1 MNQEN
6 RNLSMRMKGKDV
18 ENLQESL
25 RLLEFTIEDK
35 DGYFGKTTHQ
45 AVLEFQKTHKLEPT
59 GIVDE
64 HTAAK
69 IDEAVDALPSRPDID
84 IKKQYLVQGTL
95 LQSDGSP
102 VINTIV
108 KAFDKEL
115 RQEKLL
121 GEDKTDKNGKYSIY
135 YTILYL
141 GGSEKRFADL
151 IVRAYN
157 QRGKEIATSPLIPH
171 ASPRQTVNLI
181 LGNEPYIGPS
191 EYTQIGTK
199 LMPLLRDVK
208 PFQLTEEDIT
218 YLASKTG
225 LDPILISHF
234 AQSARLAQESDIPA
248 EVFYGLFRQNL
259 PTSFPALL
267 IQDPEVFRH
276 ALESAVRDNIISST
290 FEKLIDTML
299 KKLQAQLIEHALK
312 GPQKR
317 GESSFSDLLKIA
329 SLPEDKQRIFLQAYL
344 TYKGAHDVF
353 WNRIRANPAFG
364 SECVEAL
371 QTTMQLAALTRNHL
385 PLIEVLQEKQ
395 HTGEINAL
403 RDLAQYNQEDWITLI
418 ESTGL
423 PDSVPGAN
431 REEKIKNY
439 AETMMQT
446 IEDAFPTAVIEQCI
460 KDDDFLHAKDVK
472 DFLKENPRFEFRTMR
487 IDSYL
492 DQFENARFASNEE
505 VVKDS
510 LRKMQRLFNITPRYN
525 KYDAIRTLMGDE
537 LTSAHAIRRIGKS
550 AFTKKYAQHFGSQ
563 QTQQIY
569 ASASQTAAEAVMLFA
584 EYGSGM
590 NIIDVRVLPTTTSRI
605 PEWEHL
611 FGSLDLCECEHC
623 RSVYS
628 PAAYLVDIM
637 HFLSNCGEGRTAL
650 DALFTREIG
659 NDEVNRRIDIEK
671 IELTCKNTNTVVPY
685 VDIVNEIL
693 ENVIAPTDTV
703 YQTEGTE
710 EELRVYPEHLN
721 PAAYDELKEAFIP
734 WLLPFDL
741 WAEEARMYLGHL
753 GVPRHELMKRFS
765 REETEGVSTG
775 DEAPTVYDIASE
787 HLGLTPKDHEI
798 IIGGDTQVQPYE
810 FWGIGPSNWV
820 NELKTVSTFLKKSGL
835 SYKELQ
841 QLLCTRFINP
851 DGNIQIVFT
860 ESTCNPDETTIEGL
874 TDDALDRIHR
884 FVRLQRKLNWSICEL
899 DVALHV
905 LLPNDL
911 GDDFLVSLSHVKHL
925 LDTLKVPLI
934 EMLSWWANIDT
945 HSCDDEPS
953 LYERL
958 FLNKTV
964 TTLADI
970 FELNAAGSELL
981 NTDHTI
987 HDSIVPLLAAL
998 HISSDE
1004 LTLLADKGL
1013 SNYMESTLNLANLS
1027 ALYRRVSLAKALK
1040 LSISDFLSLSF
1051 LSGINPFDPS
1061 NTSETIRFV
1070 EVVKQVRASGFSVEE
1085 LNYLLCNR
1093 YQPNSAVA
1101 PSEEQIAVFLG
1112 ELRSGLQ
1119 KIEQEYSSISDP
1131 TGEKTAQA
1139 LAVLLSEEDT
1149 KDALAIVDGTC
1160 KKGVGE
1166 QKNFVEDH
1174 FASILK
1180 SEDAKA
1186 KLVEPS
1192 TMIPVNEK
1200 EERFT
1205 YIAKPLLTYLQQ
1217 EAYVKQKIADALD
1230 LTIETS
1236 ELLLCE
1242 FVPSHLDDNEK
1253 AITDFLEPYFV
1264 NSDVDP
1270 LTAEKFPGQF
1280 CPFWLLDKMA
1290 TVITRFNIPSEELE
1304 LLFGKDLGLGWLNL
1318 NGLPLEPVCYYGPY
1332 AFAYNPE
1339 VFEAWFEIAKM
1350 ATLRDSLPPGEPSLF
1365 ALLRMIHDC
1374 IKEGKNDNKK
1384 KEIEFRMALCE
1395 RTGWNLE
1402 DLETLMGEDGF
1413 NLDYPSDYQNE
1424 KALKQLIRFKQC
1436 FEIIN
1441 VLGVSAEKVW
1451 KWKTPNITFE
1461 QAKNIR
1467 ETVKAKYEEK
1477 QWLAVAKPL
1486 RDELREQQ
1494 REALVAYVVRNMKEL
1509 EIEDADDLFSYFLID
1524 VEMSSCMLT
1533 SRIKQAISSVQL
1545 FVQRCLMNLES
1556 EVTLTP
1562 ENAKQWEWMKNYR
1575 VWEANRKVFL
1585 YPENWVEPE
1594 LRDDKS
1600 PFFKDMENELLQNE
1614 VTVDTAEEAFKHY
1627 LEKLDEVKRLEISGM
1642 YYQIEHKS
1650 YYHTLCILHVFA
1662 RTRGTPHI
1670 YNYRRW
1676 IRNIYFESEE
1686 LIDDTY
1692 WTPWE
1697 RVDVDIEGNHLI
1709 PVVYNRR
1716 LHLFW
1721 PIFTEKVDEETVVL
1735 KKNQQEKDK
1744 RPNKY
1749 FEIQMAWSEYKN
1761 GKWLAKRISNELV
1774 RTPSYPELPTKD
1786 RFRFYTFFTDNND
1799 LVIAPEIYECATQ
1812 LQGSWIF
1819 STENEISLTSPVI
1832 GNHETILSSCLST
1845 QTRHLQQ
1852 FRFIGCD
1859 KQIETGCYRFI
1870 RLDPI
1875 PGTHSWFMKFVENNG
1890 WHDFEMFSDCKKVTS
1905 DVWVR
1910 PWGDFVDERCR
1921 LASKKAQKMS
1931 YIDPAYKRCTFE
1943 YLSAWSTSLVLD
1955 ETPNAFDVVLPHQ
1968 YRPSFKFLN
1977 GFCFFWVPFFYE
1989 DYGRT
1994 FFIREE
2000 FGKDYLHCYPWWYRF
2015 ETFYHPYVCLL
2026 INQLNRYGIDGLLNP
2041 DPNGEASDLRR
2052 QRNEVKY
2059 FEDEYDPT
2067 DIVVEPYPKDEFD
2080 FSYSGSYSLYN
2091 WELFFHAPFLI
2102 ANHLSNNQRFAEAQK
2117 WYHYIF
2123 DPTDVSDDSYP
2134 EGFWKIK
2141 PFYTAESGQP
2151 IHELMLLLKA
2161 ENLTTQEDETR
2172 KELVKQIHQWRANP
2186 FNPHLIARIRQIAY
2200 QKAIVMKYL
2209 NNLIAW
2215 GDHLFRQDTIETIN
2229 EATQLYVLA
2238 AQILGKRPEDIPPPE
2253 GTRQIN
2259 GKEVKTFEDLAL
2271 YLDEFSNA
2279 LIQIET
2285 ALSPSTEEYPDTFTD
2300 PFTYIRTTL
2309 QTSVIEGHLD
2319 ITFRVDDMG
2328 LLKRPME
2335 QDHIFDNEVPTSSV
2349 IGPTLFFCIPR
2360 NKKLLSYWD
2369 TVADRLFK
2377 IRYCMTIEGV
2387 VRQLPLFQPPI
2398 EPGLLVRA
2406 AAAGVDIASALNDLY
2421 APLPYYRFQVMLQK
2435 AVELCADVRNLG
2447 AALLSALEKR
2457 DAEELALLR
2466 SSHEVTLLKAV
2477 RQIKEHHIKEAEETL
2492 KALEKSKEAAMKRK
2506 KYYESRE
2513 YMNAKERLHLQK
2525 LESAR
2530 KWQTIGQGLELG
2542 AASLSLIPELDTGV
2556 SGPFGSPV
2564 VKARFGGSNLS
2575 SAVQVASHFMS
2586 LKASIET
2593 HEATKA
2599 SIRGGFDR
2607 RMDDWVF
2614 QAEQAAKDIEHIE
2627 KQISAAEI
2635 RRAMAEQEL
2644 ETHDLQTENA
2654 KEVDTFMRDKF
2665 TNKQLYTWMVSQ
2677 LSTIYFQSY
2686 QMAYDLAKR
2695 AEKAFQHEIGDPNVS
2710 FVQFGYW
2717 DNLKKGL
2724 LSGEKLHYDLKRM
2737 ETAYYDQNKREYEI
2751 TKHISLAMLYPEA
2764 LVMLKETGDCYFN
2777 LPEAIFDL
2785 DYPGHYMRRI
2795 KSVSLTI
2802 PCVTGPYTNV
2812 SCTLT
2817 LQNNRIRQT
2826 TDTEPEYRW
2835 QGPDDPRFSYDVGGI
2850 QSIATSSARE
2860 DSGLFELNFRDERY
2874 LPFEGAGA
2882 ISSWCI
2888 ELPTEFKQFD
2898 YDTISDVVIHVQY
2911 TARDGGEIFKNTV
2924 KDHLIGALNDMV
2936 VEDDK
2941 KGLFRLFSVKR
2952 EFPNEWHQFLY
2963 PAGSVQKMELDL
2975 SEERFPFQFRGKITE
2990 IKWQKLFLKLK
3001 DDTSGADLGSFTIDI
3016 TSPSA
3021 QAPDK
3026 TVEKKDFS
3034 AAFEEPCKL
3043 LEVALDITKELGI
3056 WSLEEVSEEGALAPD
3071 DIEDMGILCS
3081 YSI

>member
-1 MNQEN
+1 MNQKN
-6 RNLSMRMKGKDV
+6 RNLSIRMKGKDV
-18 ENLQESL
+18 EDLQESL

-35 DGYFGKTTHQ
+35 KGYFGKTTHQ
-45 AVLEFQKTHKLEPT
+45 AVVEFQKTHKLEPT
-59 GIVDE
+59 GIVDD

-84 IKKQYLVQGTL
+84 IKKRYLVQGTL
-95 LQSDGSP
+95 LQPDGSP

-157 QRGKEIATSPLIPH
+157 QRGKEIATSPLILH

-225 LDPILISHF
+225 LDPILISYF
-234 AQSARLAQESDIPA
+234 VQSARLAQESDIPA

-267 IQDPEVFRH
+267 IQDPEVFRR
-276 ALESAVRDNIISST
+276 ALESAVRDNIISSR

-329 SLPEDKQRIFLQAYL
+329 SLSEDKQRIFLQAYL
-344 TYKGAHDVF
+344 PYKGPRDVF
-353 WNRIRANPAFG
+353 WNRIRAHSAFG

-395 HTGEINAL
+395 RTGEINAL
-403 RDLAQYNQEDWITLI
+403 RDLAQYNQENWITLI

-439 AETMMQT
+439 AKIMMQT
-446 IEDAFPTAVIEQCI
+446 IEDAFPTAVIEHCI
-460 KDDDFLHAKDVK
+460 KSGDFSHAGSVK
-472 DFLKENPRFEFRTMR
+472 DFLKENPEFEFRTMR

-550 AFTKKYAQHFGSQ
+550 AFVNKYAQHFGSQ

-650 DALFTREIG
+650 DALFTRETG
-659 NDEVNRRIDIEK
+659 NGEVNRRIDIEK

-693 ENVIAPTDTV
+693 ENVIARTDTV

-721 PAAYDELKEAFIP
+721 LAAYDELKEAFYP
-734 WLLPFDL
+734 WSLPFDL

-753 GVPRHELMKRFS
+753 GVPRHELMKQFS
-765 REETEGVSTG
+765 REETEGT
-775 DEAPTVYDIASE
+775 PTEYDIASE
-787 HLGLTPKDHEI
+787 HLGLTPKDREI
-798 IIGGDTQVQPYE
+798 IIGVAQVQPYE
-810 FWGIGPSNWV
+810 FWGIDSSNWV
-820 NELKTVSTFLKKSGL
+820 NELKTVSTFLEKSGL

-851 DGNIQIVFT
+851 DGEIEIKFS
-860 ESTCNPDETTIEGL
+860 ESTCNPDKTTIEGL
-874 TDDALDRIHR
+874 TDDALEDALDRIHR

-899 DVALHV
+899 DAALHV
-905 LLPNDL
+905 LSPNDL
-911 GDDFLVSLSHVKHL
+911 GPDFLVSLSHVKHL

-945 HSCDDEPS
+945 HSCGDEPS
-953 LYERL
+953 LYEKV
-958 FLNKTV
+958 FLSKTV

-970 FELNAAGSELL
+970 FKLNAAGDELV
-981 NTDHTI
+981 NTNHTI
-987 HDSIVPLLAAL
+987 RDSVLPLLATL

-1004 LTLLADKGL
+1004 LTLLANKGL
-1013 SNYMESTLNLANLS
+1013 SNYMESILNLANLS

-1061 NTSETIRFV
+1061 NIAETIRFV

-1085 LNYLLCNR
+1085 LSYLLCNY

-1101 PSEEQIAVFLG
+1101 PSEEQIALFLG

-1139 LAVLLSEEDT
+1139 LAVLLSEEDA

-1174 FASILK
+1174 FAGILK
-1180 SEDAKA
+1180 SEDTIA
-1186 KLVEPS
+1186 KLVEPN

-1205 YIAKPLLTYLQQ
+1205 YVAKLLLTYLQQ

-1230 LTIETS
+1230 LTIEAS

-1253 AITDFLEPYFV
+1253 AITDFLKPYFV
-1264 NSDVDP
+1264 NSDGDP
-1270 LTAEKFPGQF
+1270 LTAEKFPEQF
-1280 CPFWLLDKMA
+1280 CRFWLLDKIA

-1304 LLFGKDLGLGWLNL
+1304 LLFGRNLGLGWPNL

-1350 ATLRDSLPPGEPSLF
+1350 NYLRDTLPPGEPSLF
-1365 ALLRMIHDC
+1365 ALLRMVHNETTED
-1374 IKEGKNDNKK
+1374 ED
-1384 KEIEFRMALCE
+1384 FRTALNE

-1441 VLGVSAEKVW
+1441 VLGVSAEKIW
-1451 KWKTPNITFE
+1451 KWKTPKITFE
-1461 QAKNIR
+1461 QAKSIR

-1486 RDELREQQ
+1486 RDELRERQ
-1494 REALVAYVVRNMKEL
+1494 REALVAYVVHNMKEL

-1545 FVQRCLMNLES
+1545 FVQRCLMNLEP
-1556 EVTLTP
+1556 EVTLTS

-1585 YPENWVEPE
+1585 YPENWIEPE

-1614 VTVDTAEEAFKHY
+1614 VTVDTAEEAFKQY

-1642 YYQIEHKS
+1642 YYEVEQKS
-1650 YYHTLCILHVFA
+1650 NIHTLCILHVFA

-1670 YNYRRW
+1670 YYYRRW
-1676 IRNIYFESEE
+1676 IRNVYLESDTYE

-1697 RVDVDIEGNHLI
+1697 QVDVDIEGNHLI

-1721 PIFTEKVDEETVVL
+1721 PIFKEKVDEETVVL
-1735 KKNQQEKDK
+1735 KKNQEEKDK
-1744 RPNKY
+1744 RPKKY
-1749 FEIQMAWSEYKN
+1749 YEIQMAWSEYKD
-1761 GKWLAKRISNELV
+1761 GKWIAKRISNEFV
-1774 RTPSYPELPTKD
+1774 RTPSYPELPGKD
-1786 RFRFYTFFTDNND
+1786 RFRFYTFFTGNND

-1812 LQGSWIF
+1812 SEGSWIF
-1819 STENEISLTSPVI
+1819 STGNEISLTSPVI
-1832 GNHETILSSCLST
+1832 GNHETILSSCLSI

-1859 KQIETGCYRFI
+1859 KQIETGCHRFI
-1870 RLDPI
+1870 RLNPI
-1875 PGTHSWFMKFVENNG
+1875 PGTYSWFMKFVEKNG
-1890 WHDFEMFSDCKKVTS
+1890 RYNFQMFFDGEKATS
-1905 DVWVR
+1905 HVWVR
-1910 PWGDFVDERCR
+1910 PWGDFVDEPWCSTAKTAYR
-1921 LASKKAQKMS
+1921 MP
-1931 YIDPAYKRCTFE
+1931 YIDPAYKRCPFE
-1943 YLSAWSTSLVLD
+1943 YWIWWHTDSLLD
-1955 ETPNAFDVVLPHQ
+1955 ETPGKFGVILPHQ
-1968 YRPSFKFLN
+1968 YRPFVPYIFYENFFLPI
-1977 GFCFFWVPFFYE
+1977 PFFYE
-1989 DYGRT
+1989 DHTRT
-1994 FFIREE
+1994 FLVTFKS
-2000 FGKDYLHCYPWWYRF
+2000 FDLGPHWYYLYRF
-2015 ETFYHPYVCLL
+2015 EPFYHPYVCLL
-2026 INQLNRYGIDGLLNP
+2026 ISQLNRYGIDGLLS
-2041 DPNGEASDLRR
+2041 PNSHGETPKLRR
-2052 QRNEVKY
+2052 QEIEAKY
-2059 FEDEYDPT
+2059 FKDEYDPT
-2067 DIVVEPYPKDEFD
+2067 NIVDEPYPKDEFD

-2117 WYHYIF
+2117 WYHYMF

-2151 IHELMLLLKA
+2151 IHELLLLLRDDDD
-2161 ENLTTQEDETR
+2161 LTSEEREIR
-2172 KELVKQIHQWRANP
+2172 KELVKQIHKWRANP
-2186 FNPHLIARIRQIAY
+2186 FNPHLIARIRLVAY

-2238 AQILGKRPEDIPPPE
+2238 AQILGKKPEDIPPPE

-2259 GKEVKTFEDLAL
+2259 GKEVKTFEDLKDN
-2271 YLDEFSNA
+2271 LDEFSNA

-2285 ALSPSTEEYPDTFTD
+2285 ALSPSTEGYPDTFID
-2300 PFTYIRTTL
+2300 PFTYIGTTL
-2309 QTSVIEGHLD
+2309 QTSVVEGHLD
-2319 ITFRVDDMG
+2319 ITFRVNDME

-2335 QDHIFDNEVPTSSV
+2335 QDYIFDDEVPTSSV

-2360 NKKLLSYWD
+2360 NDKLLSYWD

-2421 APLPYYRFQVMLQK
+2421 APLPYYRFQVMLQR

-2477 RQIKEHHIKEAEETL
+2477 RQIKEYHIKEAEETL

-2542 AASLSLIPELDTGV
+2542 AGALSLIPELDTGV

-2575 SAVQVASHFMS
+2575 SAVQVASRAMS

-2607 RMDDWVF
+2607 RMDDWMF
-2614 QAEQAAKDIEHIE
+2614 QAEQAEKDIEHIE

-2635 RRAMAEQEL
+2635 RRAMAEQDL

-2764 LVMLKETGDCYFN
+2764 LVMLKETGACCFN

-2812 SCTLT
+2812 SCTLV

-2826 TDTEPEYRW
+2826 TDTEPEYAW
-2835 QGPDDPRFSYDVGGI
+2835 QDPDDPRFSYDVGGI

-2911 TARDGGEIFKNTV
+2911 TARDGGGNFKDTV
-2924 KDHLIGALNDMV
+2924 KDHLINALNDMV
-2936 VEDDK
+2936 VKDDK
-2941 KGLFRLFSVKR
+2941 TGLFRLFSVKR

-2963 PAGSVQKMELDL
+2963 STGSEQKMELDL
-2975 SEERFPFQFRGKITE
+2975 SKERFPFQFKDKKIQ
-2990 IKWQKLFLKLK
+2990 IKQLVLFIKLK
-3001 DDTSGADLGSFTIDI
+3001 DGTQYDENSPLKLSVVEDGTTKDDERDLTIIDGTLGNLPHAEWNYNGS
-3016 TSPSA
+3016 PKN
-3021 QAPDK
+3021 PGK
-3026 TVEKKDFS
+3026 W
-3034 AAFEEPCKL
+3034 L
-3043 LEVALDITKELGI
+3043 LEVKSGTLDIVE
-3056 WSLEEVSEEGALAPD
+3056 
-3071 DIEDMGILCS
+3071 DIGILCW
-3081 YSI
+3081 YSVTE